1 MKEQQMATNGQT
13 TNDQD
18 QEVFRGIERA
28 ITGAVRARQIDEPQP
43 GDKAPAI
50 RPPDAEP
57 ITGSITETTEELA
70 EQYRA
75 LGRHALE
82 HGQYIHQA
90 CNEHA
95 DRLLSDNRKLA
106 STVLTA
112 ERKLVSDAESFIGS
126 ARG

>member
-1 MKEQQMATNGQT
+1 MATNGTGQT
-13 TNDQD
+13 SDDKEMLTNL
-18 QEVFRGIERA
+18 ERH
-28 ITGAVRARQIDEPQP
+28 ITGGGKP
-43 GDKAPAI
+43 PAM
-50 RPPDAEP
+50 RPRDAEP
-57 ITGSITETTEELA
+57 ITGSITETNEDLA

-95 DRLLSDNRKLA
+95 DRLLSEHRKLA

-112 ERKLVSDAESFIGS
+112 ERKLVADAENFIG
-126 ARG
+126 AGRG